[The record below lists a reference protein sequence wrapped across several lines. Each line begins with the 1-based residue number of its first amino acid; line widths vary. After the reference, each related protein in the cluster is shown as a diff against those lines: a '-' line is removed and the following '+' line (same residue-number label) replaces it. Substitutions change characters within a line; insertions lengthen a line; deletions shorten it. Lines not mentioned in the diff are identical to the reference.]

1 MNATGD
7 VVLETGSL
15 SAPSRIGGKLTM
27 DHSPRLPGLVGS

>member
-15 SAPSRIGGKLTM
+15 SAPARIGGKLTM
-27 DHSPRLPGLVGS
+27 AFCRL